1 MNLSPLLLVVLLAT
15 LSFGLCMGAMALRR
29 SQGLAP
35 LMLVVG
41 MLEGVK
47 YHVAAWLWIDMPGG
61 GAVTAGSLVSEGL
74 FTLRGATRK
83 GLLGRQARRT
93 ALPWLAPGQ
102 AGQRRIPA
110 QQALSLRVATEK
122 GAHFV
127 AKPRWCPC
135 TSFVSRRVG
144 ALFGWQRAGFP

>member
-1 MNLSPLLLVVLLAT
+1 MGRFYTAPQSSPMNLSPLLLVVLLAT

-93 ALPWLAPGQ
+93 A
-102 AGQRRIPA
+102 
-110 QQALSLRVATEK
+110 
-122 GAHFV
+122 
-127 AKPRWCPC
+127 
-135 TSFVSRRVG
+135 
-144 ALFGWQRAGFP
+144 

>member
-61 GAVTAGSLVSEGL
+61 GAVTAGSLVSEGQL
-74 FTLRGATRK
+74 TQRGAPPKGQEGPPATR
-83 GLLGRQARRT
+83 
-93 ALPWLAPGQ
+93 
-102 AGQRRIPA
+102 PA
-110 QQALSLRVATEK
+110 
-122 GAHFV
+122 
-127 AKPRWCPC
+127 
-135 TSFVSRRVG
+135 
-144 ALFGWQRAGFP
+144 